1 MAVDVVMAVV
11 LADVDLASLDSSQG
25 FKIDGA
31 ATLDY
36 VGTSV
41 SSGDINGD
49 GLAEVIIGASGAD
62 PFGRQDAGE
71 VYVIWGT
78 NTQGNHWNRH
88 HIVAVKLMDGVYI
101 DFHC

>member
-1 MAVDVVMAVV
+1 M
-11 LADVDLASLDSSQG
+11 SSSQG

-31 ATLDY
+31 ADTDLA
-36 VGTSV
+36 GWAV
-41 SSGDINGD
+41 SSADVDGD
-49 GLAEVIIGASGAD
+49 GLADFIVAADQAD
-62 PFGRQDAGE
+62 PFGRPDAGE